1 MPRLRIGVNIKMGVL
16 KYLCPSCNKK
26 FDDDLLAWQYRR
38 FRKQVCPFCGWE
50 DKEKMPR
57 NWWVRR
63 VDKL

>member
-1 MPRLRIGVNIKMGVL
+1 MGVL